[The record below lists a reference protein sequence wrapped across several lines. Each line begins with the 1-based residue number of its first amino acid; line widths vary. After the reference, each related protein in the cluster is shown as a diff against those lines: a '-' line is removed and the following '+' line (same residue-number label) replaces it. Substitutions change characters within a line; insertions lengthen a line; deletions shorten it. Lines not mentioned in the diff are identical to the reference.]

1 MFNSTP
7 TNHRRDQMIPLLC
20 LGLLNP
26 IPHMHYSHNPVYV
39 CLTVLFILHIFIILY
54 CSNSHRRRIH
64 QTNNLNQCAYL
75 PIISSIV
82 TRYLIGLPTMLYS
95 LCISIIF
102 NKMYCFSNLCVKPT
116 VYYLE
121 LTLYLFTMI
130 VPILVP
136 TLFNRA
142 IDPHVFSHRR
152 CHSTWSPP
160 LLVVA
165 PPVRVAPLSI
175 VESAPALPRCAARCV
190 VGTVWGACDL
200 VVVLRLLLP
209 VPPVLVW
216 ERFSIS
222 RFNDD

>member
-26 IPHMHYSHNPVYV
+26 IPHIMHYSHNPVYV
-39 CLTVLFILHIFIILY
+39 CLPVLCMYVLLILY

-64 QTNNLNQCAYL
+64 QTNKLNQCAYL

-82 TRYLIGLPTMLYS
+82 TRYLIGQPTILYR

-121 LTLYLFTMI
+121 LTLYLFSMI

-142 IDPHVFSHRR
+142 IHPHVFS
-152 CHSTWSPP
+152 HSTWSPP
-160 LLVVA
+160 LLVVV
-165 PPVRVAPLSI
+165 PPVRVAPLS
-175 VESAPALPRCAARCV
+175 VVGSAPALPRCAARCV

-200 VVVLRLLLP
+200 VVVLRLMLP
-209 VPPVLVW
+209 VPLVLVW

>member
-1 MFNSTP
+1 
-7 TNHRRDQMIPLLC
+7 
-20 LGLLNP
+20 
-26 IPHMHYSHNPVYV
+26 MHYSYNPVYV
-39 CLTVLFILHIFIILY
+39 CLIVLFILHIFIILY

-64 QTNNLNQCAYL
+64 QTNNFNQCAYL

-82 TRYLIGLPTMLYS
+82 TRYLIGLPTILYYS

-102 NKMYCFSNLCVKPT
+102 NKMYCFSNLCVKP

-121 LTLYLFTMI
+121 LTLYLFSMI

-142 IDPHVFSHRR
+142 IHPHVFSHRR

-165 PPVRVAPLSI
+165 PLVRVAPLS
-175 VESAPALPRCAARCV
+175 VVGSAPALPRCAARCV

-222 RFNDD
+222 QFNDDWSRISRILWRLTQQLSY